1 MGANARRSI
10 RAAGVSAHRSRG
22 IQLRPCASVGIAMFN
37 GEINAEQLYR
47 RAFSAAVTARRK
59 GKNQIEFFDPQQMEK
74 AQRRLMEEHDILT
87 ALDNQQFAI
96 WLQPQVDTHSG
107 EVCGAEVLL
116 RQRQADGARRGLLR
130 EIAVERRVAQ

>member
-1 MGANARRSI
+1 
-10 RAAGVSAHRSRG
+10 
-22 IQLRPCASVGIAMFN
+22 
-37 GEINAEQLYR
+37 
-47 RAFSAAVTARRK
+47 
-59 GKNQIEFFDPQQMEK
+59 MEK

-116 RQRQADGARRGLLR
+116 RQRQADGSWSLPGDL
-130 EIAVERRVAQ
+130 IERIEASG